1 MDKERYK
8 QLLINAR
15 LPENAGERLIKLVC
29 DDYNTTENDIQ
40 FQYKRVDYFY
50 LKRPVRDLLNLQ
62 CSGTIKAKKLNGDDA
77 NEVYTL
83 QYFDKLKTLCRL
95 VENGCGHDFKLYRWK
110 IGDPISIN
118 VNATTVKEL
127 SDEVEAIND
136 EAKKLAYDEAVKK
149 AQERLFWF

>member
-62 CSGTIKAKKLNGDDA
+62 CSGTIKAKKLTRIPGMR
-77 NEVYTL
+77 EPGGLPSMGSHRV
-83 QYFDKLKTLCRL
+83 R
-95 VENGCGHDFKLYRWK
+95 HD
-110 IGDPISIN
+110 
-118 VNATTVKEL
+118 
-127 SDEVEAIND
+127 
-136 EAKKLAYDEAVKK
+136 
-149 AQERLFWF
+149 